1 MSSYSSG
8 SSSSGYSSTNTAGT
22 TSSNQN
28 VSKSDYVDMP
38 KPTEEPTNRD
48 ENNNVRPGGV
58 DLRTPINK
66 EKDRESTN
74 ANLKYLDENVNDR
87 NRYSASNPHL
97 GEPYSSLQTL
107 AMQSLRRY
115 GDMHPGTVDGEVIMM
130 FVEFANLILED
141 LRAHPYW
148 DNLEIDYYTHPTE
161 HRNVPDQI
169 MVAGL
174 LYHYSVQ
181 QQSNKVE
188 AYGPMY
194 FRTMNRILFNRKYGN
209 AKIELSPLDRGEGN
223 CPTNKA
229 YDAGRT

>member
-1 MSSYSSG
+1 MTQYN
-8 SSSSGYSSTNTAGT
+8 STDKGT
-22 TSSNQN
+22 IKPFEPGPANQN
-28 VSKSDYVDMP
+28 TDYKDMS
-38 KPTEEPTNRD
+38 KPTEEPTNQD
-48 ENNNVRPGGV
+48 HNNNTRPGSV
-58 DLRTPINK
+58 DLRTTITK
-66 EKDRESTN
+66 DKTEKTTEAT
-74 ANLKYLDENVNDR
+74 LKYLDENVKER
-87 NRYSASNPHL
+87 HRFSANNPHL

-107 AMQSLRRY
+107 VMQSLRRY

-130 FVEFANLILED
+130 FIEFANLILED
-141 LRAHPYW
+141 LRAHPYF

-161 HRNVPDQI
+161 YRQVPDQI

-174 LYHYSVQ
+174 LYHYAVQ

-209 AKIELSPLDRGEGN
+209 AKIELSPMDRGEGS
-223 CPTNKA
+223 KSDARA